1 MLKQNII
8 TRYVLMIIERN
19 VKKASRHSLANL
31 GSKLGSHH
39 IKEGSLTS
47 VLGIGY
53 T

>member
-1 MLKQNII
+1 MQNYTIMLKNCQ
-8 TRYVLMIIERN
+8 ME
-19 VKKASRHSLANL
+19 KHSAKAKYNYANL

-47 VLGIGY
+47 VLCIGY